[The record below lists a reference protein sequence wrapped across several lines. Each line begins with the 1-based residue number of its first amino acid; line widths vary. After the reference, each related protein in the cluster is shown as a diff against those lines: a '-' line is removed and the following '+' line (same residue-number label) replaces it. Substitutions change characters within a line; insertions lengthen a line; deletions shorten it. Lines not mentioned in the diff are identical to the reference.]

1 MMKKALPLVLIL
13 LSLVFRVQA
22 QSSRTVTG
30 TVTDAEAGL
39 PIPGVTVMVRGTDT
53 GTVTDID
60 GKYQIDVFEGDN
72 ALVFRFIGLQAQTV
86 TIGNRS
92 TVDVVLSPD
101 VTSLDEVV
109 VTAYGDQTRRE
120 VTGAIASVKGEI
132 FQDLPMQSFDRA
144 MQGRVAGVQVTAGSG
159 QPGGT
164 LNVQIRGVGS
174 INAGTQ
180 PLYIV
185 DGVQVASGGLSG
197 QGPQNALASIN
208 PNDIESI
215 EVFKDAAAAS
225 IYGAQAA
232 NGVVLITTKRGKQGK
247 TKVRVSAQEGLV
259 QPLGFYDVMNA
270 NQLASIKRQAYINAG
285 LNPRDAE
292 SIFGSPSDTDIQNTD
307 WVNAL
312 FREGRLRVYDLSL
325 SGGDDRTQFFI
336 SGSHTYHEGQIIMSD
351 YSRTTGRMNLS
362 HNVNEKFNINVNLS
376 LSRQITNGT
385 IDRGN
390 FVNSP
395 FVAGY
400 VSRPNVPIFNE
411 DGTFAEYPSEHLFG
425 YNIVQGVRQ
434 ELRTGTSYQSV
445 SNLQMTYKILPWL
458 GFTAFGGLDFS
469 DNRDENNRPS
479 TIPAFASYGGSSTFV
494 DRRIVNSNANANFNV
509 NKTFSDLHT
518 VSGILGYEY
527 KMETQEN
534 TSATGRGFPNPV
546 LRYLQNAA
554 QPFQV
559 GGFYTEY
566 ARSGFFGQAKYDYDD
581 RYTFDLTVR
590 RDGSS
595 RFGTNTRWGN
605 FGAVSAGWRL
615 SSERFMENARWV
627 DNLRLRAS
635 YGITG
640 NSNIGNFES
649 RTLVGSAGQY
659 LGGGALRFVQ
669 LGNDRLTWEESV
681 STNIG
686 VDATLFNGRIIATVD
701 VWRKDSQS
709 LLFETQLPIDS
720 GFGSIT
726 RNTGKV
732 RNQGIDFDLQ
742 TTNVVWG
749 KFRWSTAFNTSIF
762 SNELLELYEG
772 LDRLGNDLIVGKP
785 ISFYYAYEYAG
796 VNPANGAPM
805 YFDENGEYTYLVT
818 DDDLKYIGSALPWN
832 FGGLSNTFAYGP
844 LSLEV
849 FFQYQYGNLAFNQDL
864 YNLAQ
869 AGSIG
874 QDNQTVDQ
882 SFFWRVPGQITNVP
896 KPYEGG
902 RVPGHSGYQQFST
915 KQISDGSYIRLKQVT
930 LNYNLP
936 KNLLS
941 KARID
946 EMNVF
951 VQGLNLWTLT
961 KYNGLD
967 PEVNSIGD
975 TYGTYPTARQITAGI
990 NLTF

>member
-1 MMKKALPLVLIL
+1 MRKALLLIL
-13 LSLVFRVQA
+13 LTFSLPLWVFSQ
-22 QSSRTVTG
+22 SRTIRG
-30 TVTDAEAGL
+30 TVTDSEEGL
-39 PIPGVTVMVRGTDT
+39 PIPGATVLVKGTT
-53 GTVTDID
+53 QGTTTDID
-60 GKYQIDVFEGDN
+60 GNYEIEVLEGDN
-72 ALVFRFIGLQAQTV
+72 TLVFRFVGLRTQEIN
-86 TIGNRS
+86 IGNRNAINVS
-92 TVDVVLSPD
+92 LLPEI
-101 VTSLDEVV
+101 TSLEEYV

-120 VTGAIASVKGEI
+120 VTGAISSVKGEI
-132 FQDLPMQSFDRA
+132 FQDLPIQSFDRA

-164 LNVQIRGVGS
+164 LTVQIRGVGS

-180 PLYIV
+180 PLYII

-197 QGPQNALASIN
+197 AGPQNALASIN

-247 TKVRVSAQEGLV
+247 TRVRVSAQEGIV
-259 QPLGFYDVMNA
+259 QPLGFYDVMDA
-270 NQLASIKRQAYINAG
+270 SQLASIKRQAYINAG
-285 LNPRDAE
+285 LNPQDAE
-292 SIFGSPSDTDIQNTD
+292 AIFGSPSDTDIQNSD
-307 WVNAL
+307 WVGAL
-312 FREGRLRVYDLSL
+312 FRDGRMSVYDVSI
-325 SGGDDRTQFFI
+325 SGGDAGTQFFI
-336 SGSHTYHEGQIIMSD
+336 SGSHTHHQGQIIMSD

-362 HNVNEKFNINVNLS
+362 HRINEKFSINANLS

-400 VSRPNVPIFNE
+400 VSRPNVPIYNE
-411 DGTFAEYPSEHLFG
+411 DGTYAEYPSEHLFG
-425 YNIVQGVRQ
+425 YNIVQGVNQ
-434 ELRTGTSYQSV
+434 ELRRGTSYQSV
-445 SNLQMTYKILPWL
+445 SNLQMTYQILPWL
-458 GFTAFGGLDFS
+458 GFTSFGGVDFS

-479 TIPAFASYGGSSTFV
+479 TIPAFAAYGGSSTFS
-494 DRRIVNSNANANFNV
+494 DRRIVNSNANANFNI
-509 NKTFSDLHT
+509 NKKFNEIHSL
-518 VSGILGYEY
+518 SGILGYEY
-527 KMETQEN
+527 KGETSEAN
-534 TSATGRGFPNPV
+534 SATGRGFPNPV

-554 QPFQV
+554 QPFAV

-566 ARSGFFGQAKYDYDD
+566 RRSGFFTQAKYDYDD
-581 RYTFDLTVR
+581 KYTFDLTVR

-595 RFGTNTRWGN
+595 RFGTNSRWGN
-605 FGAVSAGWRL
+605 FGAVSGGWRI
-615 SSERFMENARWV
+615 SSERFMENALWV
-627 DNLRLRAS
+627 DNLRVRAS

-640 NSNIGNFES
+640 NSNIDNFES
-649 RTLVGSAGQY
+649 RTLVGSSGQY
-659 LGGGALRFVQ
+659 LGRGALRFVQ
-669 LGNDRLTWEESV
+669 LGNDLLTWEESL
-681 STNIG
+681 STNLG
-686 VDATLFNGRIIATVD
+686 VDGTFFNGRIIATVD
-701 VWRKDSQS
+701 VWRKDSRK

-720 GFGSIT
+720 GFGTIT
-726 RNTGKV
+726 RNAGKL

-742 TTNVVWG
+742 TTNLVIG

-772 LDRLGNDLIVGKP
+772 LDRVGNELIVGKP
-785 ISFYYAYEYAG
+785 INFYYAYEYAG

-805 YFDENGEYTYLVT
+805 YYDENGEYTYLLA
-818 DDDLKYIGSALPWN
+818 DDDQKYIGSTLPWTY
-832 FGGLSNTFAYGP
+832 GGLSNTFSYGP
-844 LSLEV
+844 VSLEV

-864 YNLAQ
+864 YNMAQ

-882 SFFWRVPGQITNVP
+882 LYYWRNPGDITNVP

-902 RVPGHSGYQQFST
+902 RFPGHSGYQQFST
-915 KQISDGSYIRLKQVT
+915 KQISDGSYVRLKQVS
-930 LNYNLP
+930 LNYDLP
-936 KNLLS
+936 KAILA
-941 KARID
+941 KARIE

-967 PEVNSIGD
+967 PEVNSLGD

-990 NLTF
+990 NVTF

>member
-1 MMKKALPLVLIL
+1 MRKSLPLL
-13 LSLVFRVQA
+13 LFLFSISALAFSQ
-22 QSSRTVTG
+22 SRTVRG
-30 TVTDAEAGL
+30 TVISSEDGE
-39 PIPGVTVMVRGTDT
+39 PIPGVTILVKGTSV
-53 GTVTDID
+53 GTITDFD
-60 GKYQIDVFEGDN
+60 GNYEITVPPGEN
-72 ALVFRFIGLQAQTV
+72 TLIFRFVGLQSQEVNIGSRANINITMTPEV
-86 TIGNRS
+86 TAL
-92 TVDVVLSPD
+92 T
-101 VTSLDEVV
+101 EVV

-120 VTGAIASVKGEI
+120 VTGAISSVRGQV

-232 NGVVLITTKRGKQGK
+232 NGVVLITTKRGRQGK
-247 TKVRVSAQEGLV
+247 TRVRVSAQEGIV
-259 QPLGFYDVMNA
+259 QPMGFYDVMNA
-270 NQLASIKRQAYINAG
+270 NQLASIKRQAYANAG
-285 LNPRDAE
+285 LNPADAE
-292 SIFGSPSDTDIQNTD
+292 QIFGSPGDRDLQSTD
-307 WVNAL
+307 WVDAL
-312 FREGRLRVYDLSL
+312 FRDGRLSIYDVSI

-336 SGSHTYHEGQIIMSD
+336 SGSHTYQEGQIIMSD
-351 YSRTTGRMNLS
+351 YSRTTGRMNLT
-362 HNVNEKFNINVNLS
+362 HRANERFTINANLS
-376 LSRQITNGT
+376 LARQITNGT

-400 VSRPNVPIFNE
+400 VARPNVPIYNE
-411 DGTFAEYPSEHLFG
+411 DGTFAPYPSEHLFG

-434 ELRTGTSYQSV
+434 ELRRGTSYQSV
-445 SNLQMTYKILPWL
+445 SNLQMTYQILPWL
-458 GFTAFGGLDFS
+458 GFTTFGGVDFS

-479 TIPAFASYGGSSTFV
+479 TIPAFAAYGGSSTFT

-509 NKTFSDLHT
+509 NKKFNDVHT
-518 VSGILGYEY
+518 LSGILGYEY
-527 KMETQEN
+527 KAETSES

-554 QPFQV
+554 VPFDV
-559 GGFYTEY
+559 GGFFTEY
-566 ARSGFFGQAKYDYDD
+566 KRSGFFSQAKYDFDD
-581 RYTFDLTVR
+581 KYTFDLTLR

-605 FGAVSAGWRL
+605 FGAISGGWRI
-615 SSERFMENARWV
+615 SSEPFMQNATWV
-627 DNLRLRAS
+627 DNLRMRAS
-635 YGITG
+635 YGVTG
-640 NSNIGNFES
+640 NSSIGNFES

-659 LGGGALRFVQ
+659 LGQGALRFVQ
-669 LGNDRLTWEESV
+669 LGNDQLTWEEAASI
-681 STNIG
+681 NLGI
-686 VDATLFNGRIIATVD
+686 DATLFNGRIIATVD
-701 VWRKDSQS
+701 VWRKDSRK

-720 GFGSIT
+720 GFGAIT
-726 RNTGKV
+726 RNTGKL
-732 RNQGIDFDLQ
+732 RNEGIDFDLQ
-742 TTNVVWG
+742 TTNIVYG
-749 KFRWSTAFNTSIF
+749 DFRWTTAFNISIF
-762 SNELLELYEG
+762 RNELLELYEG

-785 ISFYYAYEYAG
+785 IDFYYAYEYAG

-805 YFDENGEYTYLVT
+805 YYDEHGEYTYLVT

-832 FGGLSNTFAYGP
+832 YGGLSNTFYYGP
-844 LSLEV
+844 VSLEV

-864 YNLAQ
+864 YNLSQ
-869 AGSIG
+869 AGSLG

-882 SFFWRVPGQITNVP
+882 IYFWRQPGDITNVP

-902 RVPGHSGYQQFST
+902 RIPGHSGYQQFST
-915 KQISDGSYIRLKQVT
+915 KQISDGSYIRLKQIT

-936 KNLLS
+936 MKLLS
-941 KARID
+941 KAKIEEAR
-946 EMNVF
+946 F
-951 VQGLNLWTLT
+951 FLQGINLWTYT

-967 PEVNSIGD
+967 PEVNSIGN
-975 TYGTYPTARQITAGI
+975 TYGTYPNSKQITAGI
-990 NLTF
+990 NVTF

>member
-1 MMKKALPLVLIL
+1 MRKSLPLL
-13 LSLVFRVQA
+13 LLLFSISTMAFSQ
-22 QSSRTVTG
+22 SRTVRG
-30 TVTDAEAGL
+30 TVISSEDGQ
-39 PIPGVTVMVRGTDT
+39 PIPGVTILVKGTSV
-53 GTVTDID
+53 GTITDFDGNYEID
-60 GKYQIDVFEGDN
+60 IPSGENTLI
-72 ALVFRFIGLQAQTV
+72 FRFVGLQTQEINV
-86 TIGNRS
+86 GNRP
-92 TVDVVLSPD
+92 TVNISMISEITALS
-101 VTSLDEVV
+101 EVV

-120 VTGAIASVKGEI
+120 VTGAIASVKGQV

-247 TKVRVSAQEGLV
+247 TNVRVSVQEGIV
-259 QPLGFYDVMNA
+259 QPMGFYDVMNA
-270 NQLASIKRQAYINAG
+270 NQLASIKRQAYANAG
-285 LNPRDAE
+285 LNPADAE
-292 SIFGSPSDTDIQNTD
+292 QIFGSPGDRDLQSTD
-307 WVNAL
+307 WVDAL
-312 FREGRLRVYDLSL
+312 FRDGRLSIYDVSL
-325 SGGDDRTQFFI
+325 SGGDERTQFFI
-336 SGSHTYHEGQIIMSD
+336 SGSHTYQEGQIIMSD
-351 YSRTTGRMNLS
+351 YTRSTGRINLT
-362 HNVNEKFNINVNLS
+362 HRANERFTINANLS
-376 LSRQITNGT
+376 LSRQITNGS

-400 VSRPNVPIFNE
+400 AARPNVPIYDE
-411 DGTFAEYPSEHLFG
+411 DGAFAPYPSEHLFG

-434 ELRTGTSYQSV
+434 ELRRGTSYQSV
-445 SNLQMTYKILPWL
+445 SNLQMTYQILPWL
-458 GFTAFGGLDFS
+458 GFTTFGGVDFS

-479 TIPAFASYGGSSTFV
+479 TIPAFAAYGGSSTFT

-509 NKTFSDLHT
+509 NKKFNDVHT
-518 VSGILGYEY
+518 ISGILGYEY
-527 KMETQEN
+527 KGETSEA

-554 QPFQV
+554 VPFEV
-559 GGFYTEY
+559 GGFFTEY
-566 ARSGFFGQAKYDYDD
+566 KRSGFFSQAKYDYDD
-581 RYTFDLTVR
+581 KYTFDLTLR

-605 FGAVSAGWRL
+605 FGAISGGWRI
-615 SSERFMENARWV
+615 SSERFMQNATWV

-635 YGITG
+635 YGVTG
-640 NSNIGNFES
+640 NSSIGNFES

-659 LGGGALRFVQ
+659 LGQGALRFVQ
-669 LGNDRLTWEESV
+669 LGNDLLTWEEAA
-681 STNIG
+681 STNLG
-686 VDATLFNGRIIATVD
+686 VDATLFNGRVIATVD
-701 VWRKDSQS
+701 VWRKDSRK

-720 GFGSIT
+720 GFGAIT
-726 RNTGKV
+726 RNTGKL
-732 RNQGIDFDLQ
+732 RNEGIDFDLQ
-742 TTNVVWG
+742 TTNLVLG
-749 KFRWSTAFNTSIF
+749 KFRWTSAFNISIF

-785 ISFYYAYEYAG
+785 IDFYYAYEYAG

-805 YFDENGEYTYLVT
+805 YYDQHGEYTYLVS

-832 FGGLSNTFAYGP
+832 YGGLSNTFYYGP
-844 LSLEV
+844 VSLEV

-864 YNLAQ
+864 YNLSQ

-882 SFFWRVPGQITNVP
+882 MYFWRQPGDITNVP

-902 RVPGHSGYQQFST
+902 RIPGHSGYQQFST

-936 KNLLS
+936 LQLLT
-941 KARID
+941 KARI
-946 EMNVF
+946 EQAKFF
-951 VQGLNLWTLT
+951 VQGINLWTYT

-967 PEVNSIGD
+967 PEVNSIGS
-975 TYGTYPTARQITAGI
+975 TYGTYPNSKQITAGI
-990 NLTF
+990 NVTF